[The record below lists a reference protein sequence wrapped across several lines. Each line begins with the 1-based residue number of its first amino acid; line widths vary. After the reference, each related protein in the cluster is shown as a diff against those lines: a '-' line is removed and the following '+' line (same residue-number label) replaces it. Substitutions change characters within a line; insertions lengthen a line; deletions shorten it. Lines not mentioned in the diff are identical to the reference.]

1 MPKILI
7 LSRSR
12 SQMIEYRFLLVS
24 LTIETILG
32 ETTIH
37 RRKEKLKQMSSGQGV
52 GDVYAATLE
61 RIRAQNKDRARLGME
76 AIMWVA
82 HSERPLQP
90 DELCQALG
98 VEIGSRDLNNDNA
111 PSIRM
116 ILNCGLGL
124 VTVDSSS
131 CRVRLV
137 HFTL

>member
-1 MPKILI
+1 
-7 LSRSR
+7 
-12 SQMIEYRFLLVS
+12 MIEYRFLLVS
-24 LTIETILG
+24 LSIDAILG

-98 VEIGSRDLNNDNA
+98 QCSQPSGAPVGPGGGTAKSPGRDGTA
-111 PSIRM
+111 KRSP
-116 ILNCGLGL
+116 
-124 VTVDSSS
+124 SSS
-131 CRVRLV
+131 FIPTCGA
-137 HFTL
+137 T